1 LNACDVAAD
10 RFDRRVEF
18 SLTAARDEDVGALFD
33 EELRCSEAYSSGAA
47 SYDRHFSL

>member
-1 LNACDVAAD
+1 VTLLPIALTAAS
-10 RFDRRVEF
+10 EF

-33 EELRCSEAYSSGAA
+33 EELRGSEAYSSGAA